1 MTQTIPLGSD
11 ARERFVLEISKV
23 LAPER
28 IVEAHL
34 FAPLRQGQ
42 IETGVCVLAAL
53 PEGADPLPA
62 SAVEA
67 GTVQAGTHSGRSA
80 ISDNRR
86 ASYPGSEK
94 TEAAFEAAES
104 DADSLNADSAAPGA
118 DSAATHADSK
128 APEAD
133 SEWTD
138 ADATVSDA
146 APNPTQVAS
155 DAAQGDHLLS
165 EMAERPESDHMG
177 SPTSEVRAAAS
188 AAETADETAP
198 DAAPSEA
205 AAFPEGARISSRHV
219 VYSARYRW
227 TRKGPERGKW
237 ECEVVAE
244 ADAPLLTVEA
254 VVQGVQHRSNE
265 PLEVQKLD
273 GDTVRAMIAQ
283 AQLQWQKTA

>member
-1 MTQTIPLGSD
+1 
-11 ARERFVLEISKV
+11 
-23 LAPER
+23 
-28 IVEAHL
+28 
-34 FAPLRQGQ
+34 RQGQ

-62 SAVEA
+62 AAVEA
-67 GTVQAGTHSGRSA
+67 GAVEAGTHSGRSA

-86 ASYPGSEK
+86 APYPGGEK
-94 TEAAFEAAES
+94 TEEAFEAAES
-104 DADSLNADSAAPGA
+104 VAASLNADSAAPGA
-118 DSAATHADSK
+118 DSAATPAASK
-128 APEAD
+128 APDVD

-138 ADATVSDA
+138 ADAAVSDA
-146 APNPTQVAS
+146 APDPTQVAS

-177 SPTSEVRAAAS
+177 SPTSEASAAAS
-188 AAETADETAP
+188 AAAPAAASVAASVAETAP
-198 DAAPSEA
+198 DTAPSEA

-283 AQLQWQKTA
+283 AQQQWQKTA

>member
-11 ARERFVLEISKV
+11 ARERFVLEIAKV

-53 PEGADPLPA
+53 PEGADPLP
-62 SAVEA
+62 SAEESEVAHESTNGSHESA
-67 GTVQAGTHSGRSA
+67 G
-80 ISDNRR
+80 
-86 ASYPGSEK
+86 
-94 TEAAFEAAES
+94 
-104 DADSLNADSAAPGA
+104 
-118 DSAATHADSK
+118 
-128 APEAD
+128 
-133 SEWTD
+133 
-138 ADATVSDA
+138 
-146 APNPTQVAS
+146 
-155 DAAQGDHLLS
+155 AQGEHLLS
-165 EMAERPESDHMG
+165 EEAEHRNDDQAG
-177 SPTSEVRAAAS
+177 SAAS
-188 AAETADETAP
+188 DTGEASETTES
-198 DAAPSEA
+198 AAPVA

-227 TRKGPERGKW
+227 TRKGPDRGKW

-254 VVQGVQHRSNE
+254 VVQGVQRRSSE
-265 PLEVQKLD
+265 PPEVQRLD

-283 AQLQWQKTA
+283 AQQQWQKTA

>member
-11 ARERFVLEISKV
+11 ARERFVLEIAKV

-53 PEGADPLPA
+53 PEGADPLP
-62 SAVEA
+62 
-67 GTVQAGTHSGRSA
+67 
-80 ISDNRR
+80 
-86 ASYPGSEK
+86 
-94 TEAAFEAAES
+94 
-104 DADSLNADSAAPGA
+104 SAAPAAASDSSSEASGSA
-118 DSAATHADSK
+118 SAASDS
-128 APEAD
+128 APEA
-133 SEWTD
+133 SAALE
-138 ADATVSDA
+138 ADAPVGASEGAPA
-146 APNPTQVAS
+146 A
-155 DAAQGDHLLS
+155 G
-165 EMAERPESDHMG
+165 
-177 SPTSEVRAAAS
+177 
-188 AAETADETAP
+188 
-198 DAAPSEA
+198 PSGV

-227 TRKGPERGKW
+227 TRKGPDRGKW

-254 VVQGVQHRSNE
+254 VVQGVQHRSSE
-265 PLEVQKLD
+265 PLEVQKID

-283 AQLQWQKTA
+283 AQQQWQKTA